1 MDLLKK
7 LVYPIV
13 PVKFVAKLLLKKL
26 MKKLVNKP
34 LDFDS
39 GSFDADTIRISD
51 LNLDCGVLSEKL
63 GGCVILK
70 RVHVGSITIRFSR
83 TN

>member
-13 PVKFVAKLLLKKL
+13 PVKFVAKLLLKKF

-34 LDFDS
+34 LDLDS
-39 GSFDADTIRISD
+39 GSFDGDTIRISD
-51 LNLDCGVLSEKL
+51 LNLECGALNEKL
-63 GGCVILK
+63 GGCVTLK
-70 RVHVGSITIRFSR
+70 RVHFDSIKIGFSR